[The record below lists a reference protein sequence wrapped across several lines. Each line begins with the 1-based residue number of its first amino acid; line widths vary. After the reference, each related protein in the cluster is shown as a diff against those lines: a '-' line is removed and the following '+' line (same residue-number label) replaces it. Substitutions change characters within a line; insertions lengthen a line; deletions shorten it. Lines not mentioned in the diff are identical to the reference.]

1 MTAAAMTDVPVTWSR
16 SRSGWRVVARKEFAD
31 HLLSARFLALI
42 TILGLVAAGTVFG
55 AAGALRDVAQ
65 DASEAGIG
73 LFLRLFTVN
82 ADPVPFSFVTFLGFL
97 TPILGIA
104 YGFDAISGEV
114 AQGTLPRL
122 VAQPIHRDDVINGK
136 FVAGLAAIGV
146 IMITVTLVVAGFGI
160 VLLGIV
166 PTPTELARLG
176 VWLLATMAYVAVWLA
191 LATLLSVAFRGAA
204 TPAIVA
210 IAIWLALTLFGG
222 LLAELGAGILS
233 PVDPGDPASVVS
245 NAQTQ
250 LNLSRLSPVVL
261 YDDASTALLVP
272 EVRTLGIVTYEQV
285 DRALPSSLSA
295 GQSIL
300 LVWPQLVGLI
310 AATVVLFAW
319 AYIIFMRREVRA

>member
-1 MTAAAMTDVPVTWSR
+1 MTAGTATGPATAWTR
-16 SRSGWRVVARKEFAD
+16 RRSGWTVVARKEFAD

-42 TILGLVAAGTVFG
+42 SILGLVAAGTVFG

-65 DASEAGIG
+65 DAGEAGIG

-82 ADPVPFSFVTFLGFL
+82 AEPVPFSFVTFLGFL

-114 AQGTLPRL
+114 SQGTLPRL

-146 IMITVTLVVAGFGI
+146 IMVTVTLVVAGFGI

-166 PTPTELARLG
+166 PDPTELVRLG
-176 VWLLATMAYVAVWLA
+176 MWLLATMAYVAVWLA

-210 IAIWLALTLFGG
+210 IGIWLVLTLFGG
-222 LLAELGAGILS
+222 LLAELGAGIIS
-233 PVDPGDPASVVS
+233 PVSASDPASTIS

-285 DRALPSSLSA
+285 DRALPSSLTA
-295 GQSIL
+295 GQSVL
-300 LVWPQLVGLI
+300 LVWPQLVGLV

>member
-1 MTAAAMTDVPVTWSR
+1 
-16 SRSGWRVVARKEFAD
+16 VVARKEFAD

-42 TILGLVAAGTVFG
+42 SILGLVAAGTVFG

-65 DASEAGIG
+65 DAGEAGIG

-114 AQGTLPRL
+114 SQGTLPRL

-146 IMITVTLVVAGFGI
+146 IMVTVTLVVAGFGI

-166 PTPTELARLG
+166 PDPTELVRLG
-176 VWLLATMAYVAVWLA
+176 MWLLATMAYVAVWLA

-210 IAIWLALTLFGG
+210 IGIWLVLTLFGG

-233 PVDPGDPASVVS
+233 PVDASDPASTVS

-285 DRALPSSLSA
+285 DRALPSSLTA
-295 GQSIL
+295 GQSVL
-300 LVWPQLVGLI
+300 LVWPQLVGLV